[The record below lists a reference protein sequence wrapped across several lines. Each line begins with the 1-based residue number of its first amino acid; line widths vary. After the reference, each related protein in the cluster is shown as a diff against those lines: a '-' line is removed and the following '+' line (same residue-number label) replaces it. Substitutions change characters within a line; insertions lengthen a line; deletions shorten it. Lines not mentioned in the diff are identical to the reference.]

1 MVAIDEQKPLPPV
14 RIEEGFAVI
23 RVPLS
28 EVHGLR
34 VGLADCPCRATKSA
48 ATQDIRHRLSKAL
61 GLLQQKARL

>member
-1 MVAIDEQKPLPPV
+1 MVAIEEQKPLPTV

-34 VGLADCPCRATKSA
+34 VCLADCPCRATKST
-48 ATQDIRHRLSKAL
+48 ATQDIRRRLSKAL